1 MPGAGLPPD
10 PEERARHERLN
21 AVSER
26 NPDLYTGAA
35 RYYTQGRMAYPPEIA
50 ERLTELLGLDG
61 TGRLLDVGCGPGSLT
76 LLFADRFASA
86 VGVDADAGML
96 AEARRWRS
104 GPASG
109 MWSGDSSTPRIC
121 RPAWAP
127 SG

>member
-1 MPGAGLPPD
+1 MA
-10 PEERARHERLN
+10 A
-21 AVSER
+21 R
-26 NPDLYTGAA
+26 NPDLYSGAA
-35 RYYTQGRMAYPPEIA
+35 RYYTQGRMAYPPELA

-76 LLFADRFASA
+76 LLLADRFASA

-96 AEARRWRS
+96 AEAERLAQR
-104 GPASG
+104 PAWG
-109 MWSGDSSTPRIC
+109 MWSGASSTPRTC